1 MTLTPTQ
8 RVEMVATLIETYR
21 ARQMLLDIDEETD
34 RLARAAIA
42 AYRKE
47 HQTSWLTAEDVEP
60 VLLEV
65 AVEEFMIDRG
75 VRERLAKLVADAVA
89 KEEARLR
96 ALSDD
101 DLASAFENLY
111 RQ

>member
-8 RVEMVATLIETYR
+8 RAEMVATLLETYR
-21 ARQMLLDIDEETD
+21 RRQMLLDIDEEAD
-34 RLARAAIA
+34 RLAQEAIA

-47 HQTSWLTAEDVEP
+47 HQTSWPAEDAAP
-60 VLLEV
+60 VLLEE
-65 AVEEFMIDRG
+65 AIEEFMIDRG
-75 VRERLAKLVADAVA
+75 VRERLAKLEADAVA